1 MNNVSLIGRLTKDVE
16 LKKTPNGKS
25 VVQFTLAVTRTK
37 DESDFISCVAWNT
50 TADSMNQFLHKGSL
64 IGLTGS
70 IQTRYYD
77 NKKGERVY
85 ITEVL
90 VNRIYF
96 LEPKSNVQS
105 QNKVDNINTYQN
117 QNNARN
123 AFNGYSESLTEMAE
137 REAFNSDLDI
147 ASDDLPF

>member
-25 VVQFTLAVTRTK
+25 VVQFTLAVTRNK
-37 DESDFISCVAWNT
+37 NESDFISCVAWNN
-50 TADSMNQFLHKGSL
+50 TADAMNQFLHKGSM

-77 NKKGERVY
+77 NQKGERVY

-90 VNRIYF
+90 VNRIEF
-96 LEPKSNVQS
+96 LEPRRNVQS
-105 QNKVDNINTYQN
+105 KNKVDNTNTYQN
-117 QNNARN
+117 KNNAQN
-123 AFNGYSESLTEMAE
+123 DYNSYSESLTEMAE
-137 REAFNSDLDI
+137 REAWNSDLDI
-147 ASDDLPF
+147 AGDDLPF